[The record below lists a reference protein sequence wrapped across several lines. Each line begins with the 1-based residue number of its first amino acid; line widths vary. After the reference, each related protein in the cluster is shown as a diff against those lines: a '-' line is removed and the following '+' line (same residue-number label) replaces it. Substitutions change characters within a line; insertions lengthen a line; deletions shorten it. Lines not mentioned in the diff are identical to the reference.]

1 MKFSLPEMAIRR
13 PITVSML
20 VISVIGLGII
30 AQQRIPIEFLPRF
43 DVPFVGVFIPYPGAT
58 PEQVQNEI
66 AIPAE
71 GEFRTISNI
80 DSITTTS
87 NQNGCDIR
95 LVFDLDVDMV
105 LATAEVRDRM
115 DRLKLKLPA
124 DVDRLFLRRFSTGT
138 MPILAFSVF
147 RDGDPEE
154 LAHFIRTRLEPR
166 LRRIEGVADV
176 QTFSQEPREVLIEF
190 DQNKLRAANL
200 SLYQVVEEL
209 RRSSLN
215 MSIGR
220 LLDGNNQHFVRAQG
234 EFDHPEQM
242 AQLIVGPPAI
252 RLRDVA
258 TVGYKKRELTED
270 FSIDGQTGAFMLVRK
285 ESEANTI
292 ATCER
297 VVEELESLYE
307 DPMFAGTRSLIF
319 FNQGDLIMATLNG
332 LINAGQYGAT
342 LALIVLLL
350 FLQRIRPTLI
360 VALAIPASLVVAL
373 VVMFLSGM
381 SMNLVTMI
389 AMIVAVGMLVDNS
402 IVVIENIYRHQ
413 QLGHPPREAAVLGAT
428 KVGMAITASTMTTMV
443 VFIPTFYLEAGEMAR
458 YMRQFS
464 IPVTVALGASL
475 LIALTV
481 IPLAASRMRPR
492 NELWLYRKIAER
504 LPERER
510 LISARAGLIYTLR
523 RVAPLRP
530 ILPLLTPL
538 RSTITLYAR
547 ILSLTISWR
556 VAAVAL
562 IGAATAFT
570 FWAPARQI
578 GIQQMPT
585 VDTREVSIEVRMDQ
599 NFDMPR
605 ARETMDLLTDA
616 VEGMRE
622 ELGIKNIWR
631 RFSARN
637 GRITVYLYAASELE
651 DAPKGTPNFATED
664 VLNILW
670 QRMPRRMP
678 GVELRF
684 SIPDAGQGQSRAI
697 TLNMRGDDL
706 EVLQANAEN
715 FQRLLERLDG
725 ITQVTLGIDQS
736 AQEVQLRIDQPLAK
750 QAGVSPVVVAQTV
763 DFALRGTRLP
773 FIKTEG
779 REVPV
784 WAQFREEDRRD
795 RSNLENVAVLTGT
808 GNLMPLKQL
817 VDMRR
822 ADSPQAITRINGKNV
837 ISITARTSVEDMGQL
852 LGQVRS
858 LVASFDL
865 PLGYEIMLGD
875 DLRELDSNF
884 ANFMTAAMLACAL
897 IYIVMSSLFESYLLP
912 LSIISSVWLASLG
925 VVWAM
930 YLTGTS
936 LDTIAFIG
944 IILMLG
950 IVVNNA
956 IVIVDHIN
964 QLRNEGRNRHDAI
977 VQAGQDRFRPVM
989 MTAITTILGVL
1000 PLAIGGDM
1008 GADVSFKSM
1017 GWALV
1022 GGLTSGTLLTLF
1034 VVPLFYT
1041 LIDDVR
1047 QFSIDY
1053 FGGLAALVRREAT
1066 ASKPE
1071 PEYIAK

>member
-1 MKFSLPEMAIRR
+1 MKFSLPELAIQR

-20 VISVIGLGII
+20 IVSVLGLGFI

-43 DVPFVGVFIPYPGAT
+43 DVPFVGVYIPYPGAT
-58 PEQVQNEI
+58 PEQVQNEV

-71 GEFRTISNI
+71 GEFRTISQV

-87 NQNGCDIR
+87 NQNGCDVR
-95 LVFDLDVDMV
+95 LIFGLDADMTT
-105 LATAEVRDRM
+105 ATAEVRDRM
-115 DRLKLKLPA
+115 ERLKLKLPT
-124 DVDRLFLRRFSTGT
+124 DVDRIFLQRFSTGT
-138 MPILAFSVF
+138 MPILALSVF
-147 RDGDPEE
+147 RDDDPEE

-166 LRRIEGVADV
+166 LRRIDGVADV
-176 QTFSQEPREVLIEF
+176 QTFSQDPREVLVEF

-200 SLYQVVEEL
+200 SLYGVVEDL

-215 MSIGR
+215 VSVGR
-220 LLDGNNQHFVRAQG
+220 LLDGETQHFVRAQG
-234 EFDHPEQM
+234 EFDHPDQL
-242 AQLIVGPPAI
+242 ANLIVGPPAV

-258 TVGYKKRELTED
+258 DVGYKKRELVQD
-270 FSIDGQTGAFMLVRK
+270 FSIDGKSGAFMLVRK
-285 ESEANTI
+285 ESEANTV
-292 ATCER
+292 ATCEQ
-297 VVEELESLYE
+297 VLAELATLPE
-307 DPMFAGTRSLIF
+307 DPAFAGLDTLTF
-319 FNQGDLIMATLNG
+319 FNQGELIMATLNS
-332 LINAGQYGAT
+332 LLKAGQYGAT

-373 VVMFLSGM
+373 VVMFMSGM
-381 SMNLVTMI
+381 SLNLVTMI

-413 QLGHPPREAAVLGAT
+413 QMGYEPREAAVQGAT
-428 KVGMAITASTMTTMV
+428 KVGMAIIASTTTTMV

-464 IPVTVALGASL
+464 VPVTVALGASL

-492 NELWLYRKIAER
+492 NEMWLYKKIAAR

-510 LISARAGLIYTLR
+510 FISNKAGLIYTLR
-523 RVAPLRP
+523 QVRLIRP

-538 RSTITLYAR
+538 RSTISGYGRL
-547 ILSLTISWR
+547 LSLTISWR
-556 VAAVAL
+556 IAAIMIV
-562 IGAATAFT
+562 GGVTAYT
-570 FWAPARQI
+570 FYGPARQL

-585 VDTREVSIEVRMDQ
+585 VDTREVGIEVRMDQ
-599 NFDMPR
+599 NFDMAR
-605 ARETMDLLTDA
+605 ARETMDLITDA
-616 VEGMRE
+616 VEEMRE

-637 GRITVYLYAASELE
+637 GRINAYLYPANEIE
-651 DAPKGTPNFATED
+651 DGMPNIPTED
-664 VLNILW
+664 VMNIIW
-670 QRMPRRMP
+670 QRLPDRMP

-684 SIPDAGQGQSRAI
+684 SIPDAGEGQSRSI

-706 EVLQANAEN
+706 AVLESSAEN
-715 FQRLLERLDG
+715 FRRVLAQLEG
-725 ITQVTLGIDQS
+725 ISQVVLGLDQS
-736 AQEVQLRIDQPLAK
+736 AQEIQLRIDESLSK
-750 QAGVSPVVVAQTV
+750 QAGVSPIVVAQTV

-773 FIKTEG
+773 FLKSEG

-795 RSNLENVAVLTGT
+795 RSNLENVAVQTGT

-817 VDMRR
+817 VTMRR

-837 ISITARTSVEDMGQL
+837 VSITAQTSVDDVGRL
-852 LGQVRS
+852 LQQVRL
-858 LVASFDL
+858 LVNSFDL

-875 DLRELDSNF
+875 DLRELDSNIT
-884 ANFMTAAMLACAL
+884 NFFTAALLACAL
-897 IYIVMSSLFESYLLP
+897 IYIVMGALFESYLLP

-930 YLTGTS
+930 FLTGTS

-964 QLRNEGRNRHDAI
+964 QLRNEGLNRHDAI

-1022 GGLTSGTLLTLF
+1022 GGLTSGTFLTLF
-1034 VVPLFYT
+1034 IVPLFYT
-1041 LIDDVR
+1041 MIDDVR
-1047 QFSIDY
+1047 EFTTDY
-1053 FGGLAALVRREAT
+1053 FGSLASLFNRGAPT
-1066 ASKPE
+1066 DPSTPDF
-1071 PEYIAK
+1071 IAK